1 MTTYSASRRGPYE
14 HARAGALCCDAGA
27 SGRMAWKPWRWL
39 SHGGRVRSV
48 AISPDGR
55 LLATASDDKTARPWR
70 IIDNDNA

>member
-1 MTTYSASRRGPYE
+1 
-14 HARAGALCCDAGA
+14 
-27 SGRMAWKPWRWL
+27 MAWKPWRWL